1 MITTGHT
8 SLADLSVRLSRQIQ
22 EQQESSPGAPIQQA
36 NENLRKL
43 GRAIWHLRKDLG
55 MTVQELTTRARA
67 DRLRCSGPNRGPS
80 RNRSAARP
88 GRLLPQLAPPT
99 QNLAQS
105 CSQKALAAAASSQ
118 FAARAFLLV
127 DTPIPCYTTLVP
139 NQIGNSY

>member
-55 MTVQELTTRARA
+55 MTVQELTTRARVS
-67 DRLRCSGPNRGPS
+67 DPLLVYELEGGLR
-80 RNRSAARP
+80 AAEQIDSDALVRI
-88 GRLLPQLAPPT
+88 A
-99 QNLAQS
+99 AQVGIDL
-105 CSQKALAAAASSQ
+105 QPDQAAS
-118 FAARAFLLV
+118 FL
-127 DTPIPCYTTLVP
+127 
-139 NQIGNSY
+139 S